1 MSTQTITAIVAN
13 PRHAGRFSVVVDGKT
28 YATLGIEALE
38 RLQLAV
44 GSSVEGRGDA
54 IADEAAALHTYDR
67 ALNMLAARARSSREL
82 ERLLVR
88 KGAEPRH
95 VRAAIA
101 RLQAAGFLDDAAFAR
116 QVARSRLSGAGH
128 SARRVRQ
135 ELARKGVERTVADD
149 SVREVVAD
157 EEIDEQALAVAAA
170 EKKLRSLRGLE
181 PDVRR
186 RRLYAFLA
194 RRGFAPDSIRIAL
207 DRTGASLSDAERTEV
222 AEDAQA

>member
-1 MSTQTITAIVAN
+1 MNTHTITAIVAN

-38 RLQLAV
+38 RLKLAV
-44 GSSVEGRGDA
+44 GGSIEGRGEA
-54 IADEAAALHTYDR
+54 IADEAAALHAYDR
-67 ALNMLAARARSSREL
+67 ALNMLASRARSSREL

-88 KGAEPRH
+88 KGEEPRH
-95 VRAAIA
+95 VRAAID

-157 EEIDEQALAVAAA
+157 EEIDEQSLALAAA

-194 RRGFAPDSIRIAL
+194 RRGFAPDSIRVAL
-207 DRTGASLSDAERTEV
+207 DRSGASLSDAERTEA
-222 AEDAQA
+222 AESGEE

>member
-13 PRHAGRFSVVVDGKT
+13 PRHAGRYAIVVDGKT
-28 YATLGIEALE
+28 YATLGIDALE

-44 GSSVEGRGDA
+44 GGSVEGRGDA

-88 KGAEPRH
+88 KGEEPRH
-95 VRAAIA
+95 VRAAID

-116 QVARSRLSGAGH
+116 QVARSRLSGGGR

-135 ELARKGVERTVADD
+135 ELARKGVER
-149 SVREVVAD
+149 SVAD
-157 EEIDEQALAVAAA
+157 ESVRDVVDDEGIDERALAVAAA
-170 EKKLRSLRGLE
+170 EKKLRALRGLE

-194 RRGFAPDSIRIAL
+194 RRGFAPDAIRHATDHLGEAL
-207 DRTGASLSDAERTEV
+207 SAGVDAEDQGE
-222 AEDAQA
+222 A